1 MTTRLDRIA
10 AKAQSDPKLR
20 FTALAHLLTPEFL
33 LETWGQM
40 NRRGAS
46 GVDGEMAEEF
56 AVHLEERI
64 GALYRKLR
72 SGAYRP
78 PPVRRVDIPKSGGGS
93 RPLGIPTVEDRLLQR
108 AVARILGAIYEADF
122 LDCSYGFRPGRKQHQ
137 ALKALR
143 SQFIAGKVM
152 HVHEADIRGYFNRI
166 NHQWLRRML
175 GLRIGDPVI
184 LRLITRWLRAGVMDG
199 GLLKRTLV
207 GSPQGGPI
215 SPVLANAY
223 LHYALDLWFDRVF
236 KRGCEGEA
244 YLTRWADDFVGCFQ
258 HASDARAF
266 GKALERR
273 LAKFELELA
282 PEKTRTLVFGRFARE
297 RLAKTGQTPET
308 FEFLGFRHVCG
319 VDRKGRFAVIRLPSQ
334 RSCRSFLN
342 RTKYW
347 LKKHMHA
354 SVWEQQRGL
363 SQKLRGFYQYFA
375 LPHCRKKLS
384 WILREVRRQ
393 WRRTLRR
400 RGQRRNR
407 MHWSY
412 LATRAWFQLP
422 WPRSLHPQV

>member
-10 AKAQSDPKLR
+10 AKAQSNPKLR

-199 GLLKRTLV
+199 GLLKRTPV

-258 HASDARAF
+258 YASDARAF

-319 VDRKGRFAVIRLPSQ
+319 VDRKGRFAVIRLPCQ

-393 WRRTLRR
+393 WRRVLRR

>member
-1 MTTRLDRIA
+1 MTTKLAKIV

-40 NRRGAS
+40 NRQGAS
-46 GVDGEMAEEF
+46 GVDGETAEEYG
-56 AVHLEERI
+56 VHLEERI
-64 GALYRKLR
+64 DALYRKLR

-78 PPVRRVDIPKSGGGS
+78 PPVRRVDIPKPGGGS
-93 RPLGIPTVEDRLLQR
+93 RPLGIPTMEDRVLQR

-175 GLRIGDPVI
+175 ELRIGDPVI

-199 GLLKRTLV
+199 GLLKRTPV

-215 SPVLANAY
+215 SPILANVY
-223 LHYALDLWFDRVF
+223 LHYALDLWFDRIF

-258 HASDARAF
+258 YASDARAY
-266 GKALERR
+266 GKALELR
-273 LAKFELELA
+273 LSKFELELA
-282 PEKTRTLVFGRFARE
+282 PEKTRTFVFGRFARE
-297 RLAKTGQTPET
+297 RLAKTGKKPET
-308 FEFLGFRHVCG
+308 FVFLGFRHVCG

-334 RSCRSFLN
+334 QSCRSFLN

-347 LKKHMHA
+347 LQKYMHA

-384 WILREVRRQ
+384 WLLREVRRQ
-393 WRRTLRR
+393 WRRALRR

-412 LATRAWFQLP
+412 LATRARFQLP
-422 WPRSLHPQV
+422 TPRSLHPTV

>member
-1 MTTRLDRIA
+1 
-10 AKAQSDPKLR
+10 
-20 FTALAHLLTPEFL
+20 
-33 LETWGQM
+33 
-40 NRRGAS
+40 
-46 GVDGEMAEEF
+46 V
-56 AVHLEERI
+56 
-64 GALYRKLR
+64 
-72 SGAYRP
+72 
-78 PPVRRVDIPKSGGGS
+78 
-93 RPLGIPTVEDRLLQR
+93 LQR
-108 AVARILGAIYEADF
+108 AVARLLGAIYEADF

-137 ALKALR
+137 ALRALR

-175 GLRIGDPVI
+175 ELRIGDPVI

-199 GLLKRTLV
+199 GLLKRTPV

-215 SPVLANAY
+215 SPILANVY

-236 KRGCEGEA
+236 KRACKGEA

-258 HASDARAF
+258 YASDARAF
-266 GKALERR
+266 GKALELR
-273 LAKFELELA
+273 LAKFGLELA

-297 RLAKTGQTPET
+297 RLAETGQKPET

-347 LKKHMHA
+347 LQKHMHA

-375 LPHCRKKLS
+375 LPHCRGKLS
-384 WILREVRRQ
+384 WILSEVRRQ
-393 WRRTLRR
+393 WRRTLRH

-412 LATRAWFQLP
+412 LATRTWFQLP
-422 WPRSLHPQV
+422 TPRSLHPTV

>member
-1 MTTRLDRIA
+1 M
-10 AKAQSDPKLR
+10 
-20 FTALAHLLTPEFL
+20 
-33 LETWGQM
+33 
-40 NRRGAS
+40 
-46 GVDGEMAEEF
+46 
-56 AVHLEERI
+56 
-64 GALYRKLR
+64 
-72 SGAYRP
+72 
-78 PPVRRVDIPKSGGGS
+78 
-93 RPLGIPTVEDRLLQR
+93 EDRVLQR

-175 GLRIGDPVI
+175 ELRIGDPVI

-199 GLLKRTLV
+199 GLLKRTPV

-215 SPVLANAY
+215 SPILANVY
-223 LHYALDLWFDRVF
+223 LHYALDLWFDRLF
-236 KRGCEGEA
+236 KRACKGTA

-258 HASDARAF
+258 YASDARAF
-266 GKALERR
+266 GQALEHR
-273 LAKFELELA
+273 LAKFGLELA

-297 RLAKTGQTPET
+297 RLAETGKKPET

-319 VDRKGRFAVIRLPSQ
+319 VDRQGRFAVIRLPSQ

-347 LKKHMHA
+347 LQKHMHA

-375 LPHCRKKLS
+375 LPHCCGKLS

-393 WRRTLRR
+393 WRRTLRH

-422 WPRSLHPQV
+422 TPRSLHPTV